1 MPTPAQSLMAR
12 LRSGISQKRGRSAK
26 TQGTQS
32 GEEGLG
38 GLGGPGR
45 QPQGTIP
52 TAPGVLQGRPE
63 TKPLPATE
71 ISDKE
76 LLTYIEECRK
86 LAWDA
91 RKPHEPR
98 LLTNLAYYNDRQW
111 DYWDDVQGRL
121 RNWRENDTN
130 AYRSWPVHNLIKP
143 KIRKLVARTHASNM
157 EVIVSPKT
165 ETAKDLEAA
174 EAFSAIAEH
183 VAATNRLDEQN
194 LEIIRQT
201 TAIGPVFR
209 KTWIDWEAPV
219 LMPVYGDEV
228 DEQGNPVLIDTK
240 EIPSGDIRKT
250 IVPWQEGF
258 PDPRSSRPEEWEW
271 FIQERQMTLG
281 QVRESFPETGM
292 FVTPGEGMNLQNST
306 RALIDTIVSRGYNTA
321 AKLRDLVTVRE
332 FWHLPSPMFPE
343 GATVWTCEGVV
354 LWRGPWIYPSLKR
367 LPFALYVWERGIETP
382 WGFAATDAARGPQDI
397 YNQCIAILNDNSR
410 DGDKLLVPV
419 GSGLRH
425 DSFTRGKANEVL
437 LWDPTGARGSKPE
450 LLQMSG
456 TRPETL
462 ELLRIA
468 REDMAEI
475 LEVQPVSDGI
485 APSGV
490 TAAVAIES
498 LERLNRTASAI
509 AIETFRQ
516 SMLVDTLITLEIAK
530 DVYTEP
536 AILSFRSSAGNVRD
550 EGQSEGLNALVDL
563 LSVTQAEPED
573 YLDAMGALPEQADKK
588 GRGKVVQFSCLNEGR
603 IDVDVRASAGK
614 DPAQRLAI
622 LQDMAKN
629 GQFAPENVEMTI
641 TLLEA
646 MQVEDA
652 DKLTAR
658 LLRVLM
664 RQQAKQDDAVRQ
676 AQEMKAQEAEAQGK
690 AVAEAEAAKAQT
702 EAAKAQ
708 AEAEV
713 KLALAQQ
720 QAEAEKEQIILKADL
735 DLRNQQALAQSQMQA
750 DAVRMAHER
759 ITAPDGTPEHEA
771 QETPQMEA
779 AEHELGIELQDEDDY
794 MPQVPLAEPGEALEF
809 GEAPEEMPELEDEVP
824 EYEEEPLMPPF
835 EDESLEAPEM
845 GETLP
850 LPLEEPEALEEP
862 EEAPLP
868 RRRQRG
874 RGRGRG
880 PQAPQEQE

>member
-1 MPTPAQSLMAR
+1 MPTPFDTLVAR
-12 LRSGISQKRGRSAK
+12 LRSGISQGRGKAK
-26 TQGTQS
+26 TQN
-32 GEEGLG
+32 GEDGLG

-45 QPQGTIP
+45 QPQGKVP
-52 TAPGVLQGRPE
+52 SAPGVLKGHPE
-63 TKPLPATE
+63 TEPRPTTE
-71 ISDKE
+71 PSDKE
-76 LLTYIEECRK
+76 LYTYIEECRK
-86 LAWDA
+86 MAWEA
-91 RKPHEPR
+91 RRAHEPR

-111 DYWDDVQGRL
+111 DYWDDAQGRL
-121 RNWRENDTN
+121 RNWREHDSN

-143 KIRKLVARTHASNM
+143 KLRKLVARTHASNM

-165 ETAKDLEAA
+165 ETAKDIDAA
-174 EAFSAIAEH
+174 EAFSAIVEH
-183 VAATNRLDEQN
+183 VAAVNRLDEQN

-209 KTWIDWEAPV
+209 KTWIDWGAPV
-219 LMPVYGDEV
+219 LMPIYGDEV
-228 DEQGNPVLIDTK
+228 DEQGKPVLVGTK
-240 EIPSGDIRKT
+240 EVPSGDIRKT

-258 PDPRSSRPEEWEW
+258 PDPRSNRPEEWEW
-271 FIQERQMTLG
+271 FIHERQMTLG
-281 QVRESFPETGM
+281 QVREAFPETGM
-292 FVTPGEGMNLQNST
+292 YVVAGENQNLQNSVKP
-306 RALIDTIVSRGYNTA
+306 LIDAIVSRGYNTA

-343 GATVWTCEGVV
+343 GATVWTCEGLI

-367 LPFALYVWERGIETP
+367 LPFSLYVWERGIETP
-382 WGFAATDAARGPQDI
+382 WGFAATDAARGAQDI

-425 DSFTRGKANEVL
+425 DSFVRGKANEVL
-437 LWDPTGARGSKPE
+437 LWDPNGARGFEPK

-516 SMLVDTLITLEIAK
+516 GLLVDTLITLEVAK

-550 EGQSEGLNALVDL
+550 EGQTEGINALIDL

-588 GRGKVVQFSCLNEGR
+588 GRGRVVEFSSLNEGR

-629 GQFAPENVEMTI
+629 GYFAPDNLETTI
-641 TLLEA
+641 VLLEA

-664 RQQAKQDDAVRQ
+664 RQQAKQDDALRQ
-676 AQEMKAQEAEAQGK
+676 AQELKAQEAEAQGK
-690 AVAEAEAAKAQT
+690 AQAEAEAAKAQS
-702 EAAKAQ
+702 EAAKMQ
-708 AEAEV
+708 AEGEV

-720 QAEAEKEQIILKADL
+720 EAEAEKEQIILKADL
-735 DLRNQQALAQSQMQA
+735 ELRNQQALAQARAQA
-750 DAVRMAHER
+750 EAVRMAHER

-771 QETPQMEA
+771 QESPQMEA
-779 AEHELGIELQDEDDY
+779 AEHALGIELQDEDDY

-809 GEAPEEMPELEDEVP
+809 GEAPEEMPE
-824 EYEEEPLMPPF
+824 Y
-835 EDESLEAPEM
+835 EAPDEAPDM
-845 GETLP
+845 GEAETLP

-862 EEAPLP
+862 TEEAPLP

-880 PQAPQEQE
+880 ARLSQEQEQEQEQEE